1 MNDDSPQNKR
11 RVRRSMD
18 HYHHPDFDNYLL
30 HQTHYY
36 HSLNAFPK
44 GSKFNKDIGM
54 RGMAMKN
61 YKDSNI
67 HEGHRSMMSKYK
79 PQTYSD
85 KSVRNKKKRNN
96 SSEVVMVYHP
106 SAKKP
111 CPQLKSALA
120 NYPKNPSSMPESI
133 QASGRKRRP
142 NSQCGNHG
150 KRPKSTKHSH

>member
-1 MNDDSPQNKR
+1 MNNDSPQSRR

-18 HYHHPDFDNYLL
+18 NYHHPDFDNYLL

-54 RGMAMKN
+54 RGMIMKKN
-61 YKDSNI
+61 NFKDS
-67 HEGHRSMMSKYK
+67 GGQDGQKSMMSKYK
-79 PQTYSD
+79 PQSYSD
-85 KSVRNKKKRNN
+85 KSVRNKKRNN

-111 CPQLKSALA
+111 
-120 NYPKNPSSMPESI
+120 
-133 QASGRKRRP
+133 
-142 NSQCGNHG
+142 
-150 KRPKSTKHSH
+150 